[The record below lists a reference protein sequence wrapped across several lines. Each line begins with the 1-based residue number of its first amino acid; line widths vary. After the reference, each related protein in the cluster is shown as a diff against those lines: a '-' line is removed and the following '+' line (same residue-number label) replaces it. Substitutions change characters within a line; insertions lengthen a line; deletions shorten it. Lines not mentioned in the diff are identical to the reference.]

1 MDHITAVEEGV
12 MPSESPP
19 RPRIAE
25 VGMRATARRSTRP
38 RASRL
43 LLRALAY
50 LILTV
55 LSALTL
61 LPLVWCV
68 ASSFTPL
75 DEILKYAVPF
85 SWHALVPTD
94 FTWQAYQD
102 LLAGSFFGALLNTL
116 FVCAV
121 TVVAGIAV
129 NSLAGFA
136 FAVFEFPG
144 KRILFILVLITFM
157 VPFEVMALPLYVIV
171 NLLHMDNSYQALILP
186 ALANGIVIFLFRQ
199 FFYDIPREL
208 LEAAR
213 VDGLSWFGIYGRIVV
228 PLSAPVMVSASLVL
242 FLSQWQAFFWPLLV
256 ANSPRYQMVQVAL
269 SNFQGEH
276 ITLWN
281 DVFAGSTI
289 ATVVPL
295 TLLLVLQR
303 YYVRTIARTGL
314 ID

>member
-1 MDHITAVEEGV
+1 MS
-12 MPSESPP
+12 SESTP
-19 RPRIAE
+19 RPTIAD
-25 VGMRATARRSTRP
+25 VGVRAAVVRTTRP
-38 RASRL
+38 RVAPIM
-43 LLRALAY
+43 LRALAY
-50 LILTV
+50 LTLIV

-85 SWHALVPTD
+85 SWRALIPAD

-102 LLAGSFFGALLNTL
+102 LMASSFFGALLNTF

-121 TVVAGIAV
+121 TVIAGIAV

-144 KRILFILVLITFM
+144 KRILFIIVLITFM

-199 FFYDIPREL
+199 FFYDTPREL
-208 LEAAR
+208 LDAAR

-228 PLSAPVMVSASLVL
+228 PLSTPVMVSAALVL
-242 FLSQWQAFFWPLLV
+242 FLSQWQSFFWPLLV
-256 ANSPRYQMVQVAL
+256 ANSPQYQMVQVAL
-269 SNFQGEH
+269 ANFQGEH

-281 DVFAGSTI
+281 DLFAGSVI
-289 ATVVPL
+289 ATVVPM
-295 TLLLVLQR
+295 TLMLVLQR